1 MFPTEDGFSTHSVR
15 IPGIKYFW
23 RDLLMKIRIENI
35 KPSPNPIRKTWDEE
49 KMMELTWSLLEEGQ
63 VEPIGVYE
71 TSVDYTVVWGHRRV
85 EAARRAGWSD
95 IDALIVPQD
104 EIDNLIQSGI
114 ENLSG
119 EDMTADDKAEW
130 AQRLVE
136 MGFSQHEI
144 ARRTSIP
151 IGTINQW
158 LQYRREKEAGV
169 YVHVQNQGKDEGVIK
184 TVKIA
189 QALGDDL
196 EAKKVV
202 AAKVSAEGLTQ
213 IQTTEIARA
222 YHDAPTPEV
231 KQQIIASPV
240 LSSDTAADILRRS
253 IARVELEKVSTAPEN
268 QLQRAD
274 ERIKDQEFGTAVKEF
289 LGVMQILRK
298 TVRKI
303 VGTTKSGGY
312 SRAALRYTISKV
324 DELIGDLQACKEFLK
339 ALE

>member
-1 MFPTEDGFSTHSVR
+1 
-15 IPGIKYFW
+15 
-23 RDLLMKIRIENI
+23 MKIRIENI

-49 KMMELTWSLLEEGQ
+49 KMKELCWSMLEDGQ

-71 TSVDYTVVWGHRRV
+71 TEEGYTIVWGHRRV
-85 EAARRAGWSD
+85 EAARRAGWSE
-95 IDALIVPQD
+95 IDALIVVQD
-104 EIDNLIQSGI
+104 EIDNLVQSGI

-130 AQRLVE
+130 AQRLVDV
-136 MGFSQHEI
+136 GFSQHEI

-151 IGTINQW
+151 VGTINQW

-169 YVHVQNQGKDEGVIK
+169 FVHVQNQGKDEGVIK

-222 YHDAPTPEV
+222 YHDAPTMEV
-231 KQQIIASPV
+231 KQLIIASPV

-253 IARVELEKVSTAPEN
+253 IARVELEKTSRLHEN
-268 QLQRAD
+268 DA
-274 ERIKDQEFGTAVKEF
+274 QEKKELDKRRKEQDFGIAVREF
-289 LGVMQILRK
+289 LGVMNILRK
-298 TVRKI
+298 TVRKV

-312 SRAALRYTISKV
+312 SGASLRYTINKV
-324 DELIGDLQACKEFLK
+324 DELIGDLQACKDYLK

>member
-1 MFPTEDGFSTHSVR
+1 
-15 IPGIKYFW
+15 
-23 RDLLMKIRIENI
+23 MKIQLQKI
-35 KPSPNPIRKTWDEE
+35 KPSLNPIRKIWDEE
-49 KMMELTWSLLEEGQ
+49 KLRELSWSLLEEGQ
-63 VEPIGVYE
+63 VEPIGVYQSE
-71 TSVDYTVVWGHRRV
+71 EGYTVVWGHRRV
-85 EAARRAGWSD
+85 EAALRAGWSE

-104 EIDNLIQSGI
+104 EINNLIQSGI

-119 EDMTADDKAEW
+119 EEMTADDKAEW
-130 AQRLVE
+130 AQRLVD

-169 YVHVQNQGKDEGVIK
+169 YVHVQNQAKDEGIIK

-196 EAKKVV
+196 EAKKVI

-222 YHDAPTPEV
+222 YHDAPTPEI
-231 KQQIIASPV
+231 KRKILESPV

-253 IARVELEKVSTAPEN
+253 AARAELEKVKAPINAIDGEKAGKKGQYTDQDFAMALKN
-268 QLQRAD
+268 FIDAMQLFRKAAQKMVG
-274 ERIKDQEFGTAVKEF
+274 IVKFGTFSKAAV
-289 LGVMQILRK
+289 
-298 TVRKI
+298 
-303 VGTTKSGGY
+303 
-312 SRAALRYTISKV
+312 RYGIRRI
-324 DELIGDLQACKEFLK
+324 DELIGELKTYKEFLK
-339 ALE
+339 GVE

>member
-1 MFPTEDGFSTHSVR
+1 
-15 IPGIKYFW
+15 
-23 RDLLMKIRIENI
+23 MKIRIENI
-35 KPSPNPIRKTWDEE
+35 KPSPHPIRKTWDEE
-49 KMMELTWSLLEEGQ
+49 KMKELSWSLLEEGQ

-71 TSVDYTVVWGHRRV
+71 SAEGYTVVWGHRRV
-85 EAARRAGWSD
+85 EAARRAGWGE
-95 IDALIVPQD
+95 IDALIVLQD
-104 EIDNLIQSGI
+104 EIDNLVQSGI

-130 AQRLVE
+130 AQRLVD

-169 YVHVQNQGKDEGVIK
+169 YVHVQTPGKDEGVIK

-196 EAKKVV
+196 EAKKIV

-231 KQQIIASPV
+231 KQLIIESPV

-253 IARVELEKVSTAPEN
+253 IARVELEKSSREN
-268 QLQRAD
+268 ENEAHGKTEIDIRKKEQD
-274 ERIKDQEFGTAVKEF
+274 FGVAVKEF
-289 LGVMQILRK
+289 LGVMSILRK
-298 TVRKI
+298 TVRKV
-303 VGTTKSGGY
+303 VGTAKSGGY
-312 SRAALRYTISKV
+312 SRASLRYTISKV
-324 DELIGDLQACKEFLK
+324 DELIDDLQACKDYLK

>member
-1 MFPTEDGFSTHSVR
+1 
-15 IPGIKYFW
+15 
-23 RDLLMKIRIENI
+23 MKIRIENI
-35 KPSPNPIRKTWDEE
+35 KPSPHPIRKTWDEE
-49 KMMELTWSLLEEGQ
+49 KMKELSWSLLEEGQ

-71 TSVDYTVVWGHRRV
+71 SAEGYTVVWGHRRV
-85 EAARRAGWSD
+85 EAARRAGWGE
-95 IDALIVPQD
+95 IDALIVLQD
-104 EIDNLIQSGI
+104 EIDNLVQSGI

-130 AQRLVE
+130 AQRLVD

-169 YVHVQNQGKDEGVIK
+169 YVHVQTPGKDEGVIK

-213 IQTTEIARA
+213 LQTTEIARA

-231 KQQIIASPV
+231 KQLIIESPV

-253 IARVELEKVSTAPEN
+253 IARVELEKSSRVDEN
-268 QLQRAD
+268 EAKAKAEIDIRRKEED
-274 ERIKDQEFGTAVKEF
+274 FGVAVKEF
-289 LGVMQILRK
+289 LGVMNILRK
-298 TVRKI
+298 TIRKV
-303 VGTTKSGGY
+303 VGTAKSGGY
-312 SRAALRYTISKV
+312 SRASLRYTISKV
-324 DELIGDLQACKEFLK
+324 DELISDLQACKDYLK

>member
-1 MFPTEDGFSTHSVR
+1 MFDLQQPLRYVLNQREY
-15 IPGIKYFW
+15 IW
-23 RDLLMKIRIENI
+23 RYRRMKIMIENI
-35 KPSPNPIRKTWDEE
+35 RPSPNPIRKSWDEE
-49 KMMELTWSLLEEGQ
+49 KMKELCWSLLEEGQ

-71 TSVDYTVVWGHRRV
+71 SDGGYTIVWGHRRV
-85 EAARRAGWSD
+85 EAARRVGWNE
-95 IDALIVPQD
+95 IDTLIVPRD

-130 AQRLVE
+130 AQRLVK

-231 KQQIIASPV
+231 KQKIIASPV

-253 IARVELEKVSTAPEN
+253 IARVELDKATLVHETQALGKEDKRS
-268 QLQRAD
+268 
-274 ERIKDQEFGTAVKEF
+274 KDQDFSRAVKQLMEE
-289 LGVMQILRK
+289 MQLLNR
-298 TVRKI
+298 TVKK
-303 VGTTKSGGY
+303 VVAAVNYGGY
-312 SRAALRYTISKV
+312 SQAALRYTIRKIDGLV
-324 DELIGDLQACKEFLK
+324 GELQACKDHLR

>member
-1 MFPTEDGFSTHSVR
+1 
-15 IPGIKYFW
+15 
-23 RDLLMKIRIENI
+23 MKIRIESI
-35 KPSPNPIRKTWDEE
+35 RPSSSPIRKTWDEE
-49 KMMELTWSLLEEGQ
+49 MMHELSWSLLEEGQ
-63 VEPIGVYE
+63 VEPIGLYE
-71 TSVDYTVVWGHRRV
+71 NDQGYTVVWGHRRL
-85 EAARRAGWSD
+85 EAARRAGWTE

-130 AQRLVE
+130 AQRLVDT
-136 MGFSQHEI
+136 GFSQHEI

-169 YVHVQNQGKDEGVIK
+169 YVLVQNQGKDEGVIK

-196 EAKKVV
+196 EAKKSV

-213 IQTTEIARA
+213 MQTTEIARA
-222 YHDAPTPEV
+222 YHDALTPEV
-231 KQQIIASPV
+231 KRKILDSPV
-240 LSSDTAADILRRS
+240 LSSDTAANILRRS
-253 IARVELEKVSTAPEN
+253 IARVELERVSSLHEN
-268 QLQRAD
+268 QAGGKAD
-274 ERIKDQEFGTAVKEF
+274 NEKRGKDQDFGIAVKE
-289 LGVMQILRK
+289 LMEGMQLLRK
-298 TVRKI
+298 TVHNV
-303 VGTTKSGGY
+303 VGVVKYGGY
-312 SRAALRYTISKV
+312 SRAALRYTIRKI
-324 DELIGDLQACKEFLK
+324 DELVAELQACKDYLN

>member
-1 MFPTEDGFSTHSVR
+1 
-15 IPGIKYFW
+15 
-23 RDLLMKIRIENI
+23 MKIRIENI
-35 KPSPNPIRKTWDEE
+35 RPSPNPIRKTWDEE
-49 KMMELTWSLLEEGQ
+49 KMMELCWSLLEEGQ
-63 VEPIGVYE
+63 VEPIGVYPTGE
-71 TSVDYTVVWGHRRV
+71 NYTVVWGHRRV
-85 EAARRAGWSD
+85 EAARRAGWIE

-130 AQRLVE
+130 AQRLVD

-151 IGTINQW
+151 IGTISQW

-196 EAKKVV
+196 EAKKLV

-213 IQTTEIARA
+213 IQTTEVARA

-231 KQQIIASPV
+231 KQKIIASPV
-240 LSSDTAADILRRS
+240 LSNDTAVDILRRS
-253 IARVELEKVSTAPEN
+253 IARLELDKVTSVREN
-268 QLQRAD
+268 QDRGRED
-274 ERIKDQEFGTAVKEF
+274 KENRRNDQDFGIAVKE
-289 LGVMQILRK
+289 LLEGIQDL
-298 TVRKI
+298 RKI
-303 VGTTKSGGY
+303 VRNVVAVVKSGGY
-312 SRAALRYTISKV
+312 SRAALRYTNRKI
-324 DELIGDLQACKEFLK
+324 DELIGELQACKDYLK

>member
-1 MFPTEDGFSTHSVR
+1 
-15 IPGIKYFW
+15 
-23 RDLLMKIRIENI
+23 MKIRIENI
-35 KPSPNPIRKTWDEE
+35 KPSPNPIRKTWDED
-49 KMMELTWSLLEEGQ
+49 KMKELCWSLLEEGQ

-71 TSVDYTVVWGHRRV
+71 TTEGFTIVWGHRRV
-85 EAARRAGWSD
+85 EAARRAGWIE
-95 IDALIVPQD
+95 IDALIVLHD
-104 EIDNLIQSGI
+104 EIDNLVQSGI

-130 AQRLVE
+130 AHRLVV

-144 ARRTSIP
+144 SRRTSIP

-169 YVHVQNQGKDEGVIK
+169 FVHVQNQGKDEGVIK

-213 IQTTEIARA
+213 LQTTEIARA
-222 YHDAPTPEV
+222 YHDAPTMEV
-231 KQQIIASPV
+231 KQLIIASPV

-253 IARVELEKVSTAPEN
+253 IARVELEKARILHEN
-268 QLQRAD
+268 DA
-274 ERIKDQEFGTAVKEF
+274 QEKKELDKRKKEQDFGMAVKEF
-289 LGVMQILRK
+289 LSVMNILRK
-298 TVRKI
+298 MVRKV
-303 VGTTKSGGY
+303 VGSAEAGGY
-312 SRAALRYTISKV
+312 SRAALRYSINKI
-324 DELIGDLQACKEFLK
+324 DELVSDLQACKDYLK